1 MFQNAQAK
9 VSEAMDK
16 AFAFLPQKENKELE

>member
-1 MFQNAQAK
+1 MFQNAQAR

-16 AFAFLPQKENKELE
+16 AFAFLPQEEKTDSE